1 MLLLSFWVS
10 LGNSRLEL
18 CPWGCSLCPSGSG
31 VPLRLMPHEMLLIWL
46 TPIPFRPHPALPSS
60 TAPSSVQVDFAQ
72 WIGVP
77 GNSHANL
84 VGARAV
90 ITVDAV
96 PLGSLWFH
104 CMEVPAGFLH
114 LVSAPT
120 PRAELSSGQEPGTG
134 RDKECFI
141 LESESLGPLC

>member
-60 TAPSSVQVDFAQ
+60 TAPSSV
-72 WIGVP
+72 
-77 GNSHANL
+77 
-84 VGARAV
+84 
-90 ITVDAV
+90 
-96 PLGSLWFH
+96 
-104 CMEVPAGFLH
+104 AG
-114 LVSAPT
+114 
-120 PRAELSSGQEPGTG
+120 
-134 RDKECFI
+134 
-141 LESESLGPLC
+141 